1 MLFIRVSYT
10 MYEQWDAC
18 SMLLEITVAIIF
30 AKMFS
35 IVFEKIKQP
44 GVIGEILAG
53 VILGPC
59 VIGLFSGSSISLLNT
74 QVFQFTLDLTTSEFK
89 QIAFIG
95 AVFLLFIAG
104 LETNLSDLK
113 KTKKAGIGVG
123 IFGVII
129 PFLLG
134 CIVGTAFHLNL
145 IQSMAIGT
153 IFLAT
158 STTIAIRVL
167 SDMDLLSSRVGLTLR
182 TALVVNDVLVMI
194 FFALVFGVG
203 NSLVLLLQISLFFI
217 LTVVIGYLVVRYT
230 ARKNTKRHAPI
241 IVLTSAL
248 GICFLFAAFAEN
260 MGLTAIIGAFIAG
273 IFIKKTPQANIIA
286 DYIKTIGYAF
296 FVPLFF
302 VWVGASFNFL
312 SLFQSDRMTSI
323 LLFCSAFIVFSML
336 GNFIGSSLGARI
348 GGLKRRESI
357 SVGFGMMPIMGVALI
372 IVTTGIERGIFGDPT
387 GFLANQMHT
396 ATLFLIFTSCFLSP
410 LIFKRSM
417 GAHLYKKTG
426 STKTKLSSYHHPHC
440 SECFSALRLNPLNN
454 KWYCETC
461 QQYREIHKKTL
472 SHPKGKLDRN
482 IKYIIGAGT
491 ILLCAYVIQTS
502 IGMTLFEKISAI
514 IGIMLGT
521 TLAFLSLK
529 LLLSNQKTTS

>member
-1 MLFIRVSYT
+1 MSYT
-10 MYEQWDAC
+10 LYEQWDAC

-35 IVFEKIKQP
+35 IIFQKIKQP

-53 VILGPC
+53 VLLGPC

-74 QVFQFTLDLTTSEFK
+74 QVFQFTLNLTSPEFK

-129 PFLLG
+129 PFLFG
-134 CIVGTAFHLNL
+134 CLIGTVFHLSL
-145 IQSMAIGT
+145 IQCMAVGT

-182 TALVVNDVLVMI
+182 TALVVNDVLAMV

-203 NSLVLLLQISLFFI
+203 NSLVLLLQISLFFL
-217 LTVVIGYLVVRYT
+217 LTVLIGFLVVRY
-230 ARKNTKRHAPI
+230 ASRKNAKRNTPI
-241 IVLTSAL
+241 IVLTIAL
-248 GICFLFAAFAEN
+248 GMCFLFAAFAEN

-273 IFIKKTPQANIIA
+273 IFIKKTPQAGIIA

-312 SLFQSDRMTSI
+312 QLFQSNQVISI
-323 LLFCSAFIVFSML
+323 LLFCTAFIIFAML
-336 GNFIGSSLGARI
+336 GNFLGSFLGARL
-348 GGLKRRESI
+348 GGFKRREAI
-357 SVGFGMMPIMGVALI
+357 SVGFGMMPVMGVALI
-372 IVTTGIERGIFGDPT
+372 IVTTGIERGIFGDPS

-396 ATLFLIFTSCFLSP
+396 ATLFLIFTSCFVSP
-410 LIFKRSM
+410 LLFKRSM

-440 SECFSALRLNPLNN
+440 SDCFSPLRLNPLNN

-461 QQYREIHKKTL
+461 QQYREIHKKTP
-472 SHPKGKLDRN
+472 SPAKGTIDKN

-491 ILLCAYVIQTS
+491 VLLCVYVIQTS

-514 IGIMLGT
+514 IGIFLGT

-529 LLLSNQKTTS
+529 LLFSNQKTVSQ

>member
-1 MLFIRVSYT
+1 
-10 MYEQWDAC
+10 
-18 SMLLEITVAIIF
+18 MLLEITVAIIF

-158 STTIAIRVL
+158 SSTIAIRVL

-273 IFIKKTPQANIIA
+273 IFIKKTPQASIIA

-312 SLFQSDRMTSI
+312 SLFQSDQMTSI
-323 LLFCSAFIVFSML
+323 LLFCTAFIVFSML

-348 GGLKRRESI
+348 GGLKRREAI

-410 LIFKRSM
+410 LLFKRSM

-440 SECFSALRLNPLNN
+440 SECISALRLNPLNN